1 MNEELSNKCKKL
13 EKLNDARIELY
24 SNLSTQLHSSTIN
37 PQINSNG
44 SYIFDEAEQDSLFY
58 WQIWLSK

>member
-13 EKLNDARIELY
+13 QKLNDARIELY
-24 SNLSTQLHSSTIN
+24 SNLSTQLHSSTVN

-58 WQIWLSK
+58 